1 MTTGNPV
8 LPAGYSPLA
17 RGQIAN
23 AVTYLEMTAKPR
35 PKPAQLPTG
44 PVELRPMARDDI
56 DAYRTLFRRV
66 GEEWLWFSRLAMSDA
81 ELSGLLQDPLVEA
94 YALVRGRREPI
105 GLVELDFRQPQE
117 CELAYFGLA
126 REAIGRGLGRYL
138 MDRAIA
144 RAWAKPIHRLWLHTC
159 TFDHP
164 SAVGFYRRSGFQPYA
179 FAVEVLDDP
188 RLTGLLPRTAAAHVP
203 LIDVPLIEP

>member
-1 MTTGNPV
+1 MKSENPI
-8 LPAGYSPLA
+8 LPVGYSPLA

-35 PKPAQLPTG
+35 PRPAQMPTG

-56 DAYRTLFRRV
+56 DTYRALFRRV
-66 GEEWLWFSRLAMSDA
+66 GENWLWFSRLAMSDA

-94 YALVRGRREPI
+94 YALTRNRNPI
-105 GLVELDFRQPQE
+105 GLLELDFRQPEE

-126 REAIGRGLGRYL
+126 REAIGHGLGRYL
-138 MDRAIA
+138 MDWAIA
-144 RAWAKPIHRLWLHTC
+144 RAWAQPIRRFWLHTC

-164 SAVGFYRRSGFQPYA
+164 SAIGFYRRCGFQPYA

-188 RLTGLLPRTAAAHVP
+188 RLSGLLPRTAAGH
-203 LIDVPLIEP
+203 VPLIEP